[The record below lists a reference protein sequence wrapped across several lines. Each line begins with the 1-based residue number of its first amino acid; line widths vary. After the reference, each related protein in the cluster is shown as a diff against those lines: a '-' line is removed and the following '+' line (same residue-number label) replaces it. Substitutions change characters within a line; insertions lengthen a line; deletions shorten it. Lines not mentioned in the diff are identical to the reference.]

1 MNFIQFL
8 TEGSKKTEANLHMEH
23 LEENIFNRGVV
34 GARESI
40 DFLRELRN
48 MLSGKSSSKVYT
60 TTKWDGAPAVIC
72 GTNPE
77 NGKFFV
83 ATKSFFNV
91 EPKINYTEEDI
102 DKNHPGDQLNAK
114 LKIALAYLPKL
125 NIKGILQGDMIFTKG
140 DIKKEVIG
148 DVTYATFR
156 PNTLTYAVPYDSL
169 LTKRMMQAQLGI
181 VFHTTY
187 TGQSLKKL
195 KVSYNVDIGHLTQTK
210 DVWFRDAS
218 FVDASGTVTF
228 TEQETQKLTQIL
240 SDAGRVF
247 LSINPKA
254 MNYVSLNE
262 TINEQIKTF
271 NNVKVRAGVAIKNTS
286 EHTFE
291 LIRSVES
298 KLNKDITDAKKEDT
312 RKKRIVEKTEIMRFY
327 RNNAS
332 QLKLMFD
339 LMNLIVEAKIMII
352 RKLETIK
359 STVDTFILTP
369 NGYRVTGPEGFVAV
383 DRLSGGAL
391 KLVDRLEFSHSN
403 FTVAK
408 NWSK

>member
-1 MNFIQFL
+1 
-8 TEGSKKTEANLHMEH
+8 
-23 LEENIFNRGVV
+23 
-34 GARESI
+34 
-40 DFLRELRN
+40 
-48 MLSGKSSSKVYT
+48 
-60 TTKWDGAPAVIC
+60 
-72 GTNPE
+72 
-77 NGKFFV
+77 
-83 ATKSFFNV
+83 
-91 EPKINYTEEDI
+91 
-102 DKNHPGDQLNAK
+102 
-114 LKIALAYLPKL
+114 
-125 NIKGILQGDMIFTKG
+125 
-140 DIKKEVIG
+140 
-148 DVTYATFR
+148 
-156 PNTLTYAVPYDSL
+156 
-169 LTKRMMQAQLGI
+169 MMQAQLGI

>member
-1 MNFIQFL
+1 
-8 TEGSKKTEANLHMEH
+8 
-23 LEENIFNRGVV
+23 
-34 GARESI
+34 
-40 DFLRELRN
+40 
-48 MLSGKSSSKVYT
+48 
-60 TTKWDGAPAVIC
+60 
-72 GTNPE
+72 
-77 NGKFFV
+77 
-83 ATKSFFNV
+83 
-91 EPKINYTEEDI
+91 
-102 DKNHPGDQLNAK
+102 
-114 LKIALAYLPKL
+114 
-125 NIKGILQGDMIFTKG
+125 MIFTKG

-148 DVTYATFR
+148 DITYATFR

-254 MNYVSLNE
+254 MNYISLNE

-291 LIRSVES
+291 LIRSIES